1 VGSGFSRKKK
11 ISCLGELKFWVFGR
25 DFVVE
30 DMGSL
35 LLALGCRSAVAVAA
49 ATVTRS
55 TPPGYVSSS
64 SSSSRKHMHCVSTF
78 VSKRSFIKLGLVPDL
93 AAIRAPTRSDEFTAL
108 LNFHSCFLPGLLL
121 QTPSFAVLKGISRNL
136 LKFSEYLDHNSYV
149 GKCNAKPPICF
160 NPSTDSAFFFQPTL
174 SQQFTLAQQ
183 IQQFSNSFFPT
194 HFSQLQP
201 CWDLGMKRCNSV
213 CDCASA
219 FSALLIIICFPIQ
232 QLKCLAKFWF
242 NPNCLSEIRFNPN
255 FVTEL

>member
-11 ISCLGELKFWVFGR
+11 FSCLGKLKFWVFGR

-35 LLALGCRSAVAVAA
+35 LLALGCRSAVAV

-78 VSKRSFIKLGLVPDL
+78 VSKRSIIKLGLVPDL

-136 LKFSEYLDHNSYV
+136 LKFSEYLDNDHNSYV

-160 NPSTDSAFFFQPTL
+160 NPSIDSAFFFQPTL

-194 HFSQLQP
+194 ATLFGFGEEKMQL
-201 CWDLGMKRCNSV
+201 
-213 CDCASA
+213 
-219 FSALLIIICFPIQ
+219 
-232 QLKCLAKFWF
+232 CL
-242 NPNCLSEIRFNPN
+242 
-255 FVTEL
+255 

>member
-1 VGSGFSRKKK
+1 
-11 ISCLGELKFWVFGR
+11 
-25 DFVVE
+25 
-30 DMGSL
+30 
-35 LLALGCRSAVAVAA
+35 
-49 ATVTRS
+49 
-55 TPPGYVSSS
+55 
-64 SSSSRKHMHCVSTF
+64 MHCVSTF
-78 VSKRSFIKLGLVPDL
+78 VSKRSIIKLGLVPDL